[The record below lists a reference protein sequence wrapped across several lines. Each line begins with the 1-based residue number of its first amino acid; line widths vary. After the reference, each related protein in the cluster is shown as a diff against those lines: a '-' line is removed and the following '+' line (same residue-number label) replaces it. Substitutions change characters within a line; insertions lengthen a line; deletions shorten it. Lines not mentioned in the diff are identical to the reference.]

1 MKLFSLNRDR
11 ERFGGACL
19 GPWMAAVLLLA
30 ASPRFAAGSNAQEE
44 VTRNFDKT
52 LTLGDGQ
59 SVRIE
64 HKFGEVKV
72 HGESGREVRISAVI
86 RAQAS
91 SHEEAESFA
100 QKIQIEV
107 QQTGAGISIRTIY
120 PPEENK
126 WFHISKHSSWSVS
139 YDIAIPSDAPLNI
152 RNGYGSVD
160 VARVHGAVEVE
171 NGYGS
176 LMVRDAGPVRL
187 NNSFGSIELVG
198 AAGNAVVNN
207 KNSSVQV
214 SDVKG
219 TLEVQDRF
227 GSITVQNIQGAAT
240 ITGGNGMVTLSD
252 AASARVTT
260 S

>member
-1 MKLFSLNRDR
+1 MKLFVSSKNR
-11 ERFGGACL
+11 ERLHRSRLMGGI
-19 GPWMAAVLLLA
+19 AAVLVLA
-30 ASPRFAAGSNAQEE
+30 ASPAFAAGSRAQDE

-52 LTLGDGQ
+52 LTLGAGQ
-59 SVRIE
+59 SVRVE

-72 HGESGREVRISAVI
+72 HGEAGREVKISAVI

-91 SHEEAESFA
+91 SHDEAESFA

-107 QQTGAGISIRTIY
+107 QQTADSVTIRTIY

-139 YDIAIPSDAPLNI
+139 YDIGMPADAPLNI
-152 RNGYGSVD
+152 RNSFGSVN
-160 VARVHGAVEVE
+160 VARVHGAVEVD

-176 LMVRDAGPVRL
+176 LTVQEAGPVRL
-187 NNSFGSIELVG
+187 NNSFGSIELSSVG
-198 AAGNAVVNN
+198 GNAVVNN

-219 TLEVQDRF
+219 TLDVQDRF
-227 GSITVQNIQGAAT
+227 D
-240 ITGGNGMVTLSD
+240 L
-252 AASARVTT
+252 
-260 S
+260 

>member
-1 MKLFSLNRDR
+1 MKLSLLNRNR
-11 ERFGGACL
+11 ERLRGAL
-19 GPWMAAVLLLA
+19 PGAGMAAVLLLA
-30 ASPRFAAGSNAQEE
+30 ATPGFAAGSSAHDE
-44 VTRNFDKT
+44 VTRNFEKT
-52 LTLGDGQ
+52 LTLGAGQ

-107 QQTGAGISIRTIY
+107 QQTGEGIQVRTIY
-120 PPEENK
+120 PPEENR

-139 YDIAIPSDAPLNI
+139 YDIAMPSDAPLNI

-176 LMVRDAGPVRL
+176 LVVRDAGPARL
-187 NNSFGSIELVG
+187 NNSFGSIELDG
-198 AAGNAVVNN
+198 AVGNAVVNN

-214 SDVKG
+214 SNVKG
-219 TLEVQDRF
+219 TL
-227 GSITVQNIQGAAT
+227 
-240 ITGGNGMVTLSD
+240 
-252 AASARVTT
+252 
-260 S
+260 

>member
-1 MKLFSLNRDR
+1 MKLFCSNKNR
-11 ERFGGACL
+11 ERLRGARLAGG
-19 GPWMAAVLLLA
+19 MAAVLLVSAFPALA
-30 ASPRFAAGSNAQEE
+30 SENWPQDE

-52 LTLGDGQ
+52 LTLGAGQ

-64 HKFGEVKV
+64 HKFGELKV
-72 HGESGREVRISAVI
+72 HAEPGREVKISAVI

-107 QQTGAGISIRTIY
+107 QQTGEGISIRTIY

-152 RNGYGSVD
+152 HNSYGGVD
-160 VARVHGAVEVE
+160 VARVHGAVDVE

-176 LMVRDAGPVRL
+176 LNVRDAGPVRL
-187 NNSFGSIELVG
+187 TNAFGSIELEG
-198 AAGNAVVNN
+198 AAGNAVIN
-207 KNSSVQV
+207 
-214 SDVKG
+214 
-219 TLEVQDRF
+219 
-227 GSITVQNIQGAAT
+227 
-240 ITGGNGMVTLSD
+240 
-252 AASARVTT
+252 
-260 S
+260 